1 MGRLFVIV
9 GLVALLAAPAA
20 ASDWGQIKP
29 GVSTQTAVRLRWGP
43 PTKETALK
51 VDGYDTVQWLYEGA
65 QSPKGM
71 NRMTVDFGLL
81 TPSGYRK
88 DVVRTFKLEPKYDV
102 FNRKLV
108 VDGWGQPSR
117 IGDEGDMEFFLY
129 EDGLLVYFRK
139 DDRDVPAM
147 IFTPP
152 LKLPPAPATPP
163 QR

>member
-1 MGRLFVIV
+1 MGKLFLIA
-9 GLVALLAAPAA
+9 GLVSLLAAPAA
-20 ASDWGQIKP
+20 ASDWGQVKP
-29 GVSTQTAVRLRWGP
+29 GVSTQTAVRLRWGS
-43 PTKETALK
+43 PTKETPLK

-65 QSPKGM
+65 QAPTGM

-88 DVVRTFKLEPKYDV
+88 EVVRTFKLEPKYDV